1 MSHNW
6 NGENRQTKY
15 YNYDVIPY
23 DKKNKTFNNSYGYNV
38 LRGMADKM
46 RQSMYEAEQ
55 SDLQNEAFESDVY
68 NRLTT
73 IMEETQK
80 QVKNDELRYY
90 INQVVWFSTKQTL
103 KDKMHNEPDFTK
115 KIQK

>member
-1 MSHNW
+1 
-6 NGENRQTKY
+6 
-15 YNYDVIPY
+15 
-23 DKKNKTFNNSYGYNV
+23 
-38 LRGMADKM
+38 MADKM

-55 SDLQNEAFESDVY
+55 SDLQNEASESDVY